1 VKRRKFL
8 KNTLLTAV
16 GTAIPAG
23 IVGMIVAKKPE
34 VVSGFDLA
42 TGDDWTSL
50 YWQEPI
56 APLNSNTI
64 FMKTRYHR
72 DDLFAEFLDETP

>member
-1 VKRRKFL
+1 MKRRKFL
-8 KNTLLTAV
+8 KDTLLTAA

-23 IVGMIVAKKPE
+23 IVGMAGAKKPE

-50 YWQEPI
+50 YWQKPI

-72 DDLFAEFLDETP
+72 DDLFAEFLDEAP